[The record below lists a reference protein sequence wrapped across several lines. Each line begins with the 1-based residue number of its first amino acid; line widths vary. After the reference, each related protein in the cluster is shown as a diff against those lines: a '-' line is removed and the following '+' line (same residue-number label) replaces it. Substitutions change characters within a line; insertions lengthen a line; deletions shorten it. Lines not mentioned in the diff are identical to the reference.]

1 VKWQSAMAE
10 SETWFAARK
19 LAPTGLPGQG
29 FSFVATDPDNPT
41 SYSNEDAVMAIKL
54 AQAWALNPDL
64 DPKAPLTRTFE
75 ILSYVFE
82 QLEIDIKRNPVDE
95 SRPLSLKVL
104 QAILEMV
111 QTVQRSPSA
120 EVRNREKDLS
130 DYLRR
135 KGLLL

>member
-82 QLEIDIKRNPVDE
+82 HALRTETLHVAELNSAIKDMIGA
-95 SRPLSLKVL
+95 L
-104 QAILEMV
+104 
-111 QTVQRSPSA
+111 QRSPSV

-130 DYLRR
+130 DYLRL